1 MNRFPI
7 AHLDSLPMEASPKS
21 LIHGASSLAHF
32 HSPTSSPKTD
42 SRENI
47 SPVFP
52 ETDEIIPD
60 ISMKNLQISQ
70 ALKFNKIKSRIKI
83 PTGKKLASMTDI
95 KKKVLRF
102 DGLAKISEIRRGM
115 TQDIMQESTESKIS
129 ENNHKSIMIKSNL
142 SLRLWESAE
151 SMIDENAFIRKLK
164 RTPKT
169 IEDAKFIYNCI
180 TQFPF
185 FQKFQEQNLQNSV
198 DEAFFHVCRYCDY
211 EKHPKNSIIFKEGD
225 RSNEKFYIVVSGNV
239 HIYLQD
245 KSVFMQENLEKSQ
258 VEVPVPEKSALRR
271 KSSVYSSPKIN
282 NDAFVKKK
290 GSVMTAS
297 FSHHFQKH
305 VFESDSSKARFYDQ
319 KSMPEIGTKR
329 NELGPGEAFG
339 EKALLIN
346 DPELAKRTATI
357 VAATDVEFMIIR
369 KMEFDRIIQRFS
381 KQNEKKVDFLK
392 KTLPFLNSI
401 HSISTLENLVYSFKE
416 ETIGINMTV
425 TQENDYDAAEKIYFV
440 HEGFCRVEKT
450 HNFFMNGISHSLICN
465 VCDLGEGSLIG
476 EEIIFK
482 EKVKKA
488 ESLNQYS
495 YTVVVISEN
504 AKFYVI
510 TKQDFLLKFPKEI
523 RNFLFE
529 KFLLK
534 EKSRKEIF
542 LKNSKEQIKRF
553 QEEQLQT
560 LIQTNLLKNK
570 DLLRN
575 MSVNMKK
582 NYLEKVKGLADELAR
597 EEYNPVSIAKP
608 FQNAK
613 RHHTSQSER
622 NRTQFLETESKN
634 EPYSIIESL
643 KVQAKLKEMK
653 KTLRLKQ
660 ENLQEIMKHPE
671 EIEEFFKIHD
681 QNYLIRNSTSQRNRS
696 CETDLDENQTKINRQ
711 AMKTLEICEKLDFGN
726 GVEDEKLEK
735 MQRIKLGLFKPENPH
750 FIHFDIVGHMS
761 TESQK
766 NKLIGIKRLGSIDS
780 SSVQILK
787 CLGSESTGL
796 LSERSIRSYE
806 NSSHEIRKGMMLAKF
821 QKSIEKR
828 NFEGLGVGEK
838 VEKKEKDFNFYKSLK
853 EKGENYNKLFG
864 KRKMCS

>member
-1 MNRFPI
+1 MSRFPI
-7 AHLDSLPMEASPKS
+7 ANLESLPTEGFPKS
-21 LIHGASSLAHF
+21 PLHGASSLSHF
-32 HSPTSSPKTD
+32 HSPTPSPKTD
-42 SRENI
+42 SREDV

-52 ETDEIIPD
+52 EVDEIIPD
-60 ISMKNLQISQ
+60 ISMKNLRISQ
-70 ALKFNKIKSRIKI
+70 ALKFNKVKSGIKI
-83 PTGKKLASMTDI
+83 PSSKKLPSMTDI
-95 KKKVLRF
+95 KRKILRF
-102 DGLAKISEIRRGM
+102 DGLSKIAEINRGV
-115 TQDIMQESTESKIS
+115 TQDSMKESTESKLS
-129 ENNHKSIMIKSNL
+129 DNNHQSIMFKSNL
-142 SLRLWESAE
+142 SLRLWESTE
-151 SMIDENAFIRKLK
+151 STIDENAFIRKLK

-169 IEDAKFIYNCI
+169 LEDAKFIYNCI

-225 RSNEKFYIVVSGNV
+225 RSNEKFYIVISGTV

-258 VEVPVPEKSALRR
+258 VEVPVIEKSALRR
-271 KSSVYSSPKIN
+271 KSSLYTSPKIIN

-305 VFESDSSKARFYDQ
+305 VFEADSSKARFFDP
-319 KSMPEIGTKR
+319 KNLPEIGTKR

-346 DPELAKRTATI
+346 EPELAKRTATI

-425 TQENDYDAAEKIYFV
+425 TQENDYDFAEKIYFV
-440 HEGFCRVEKT
+440 HEGLCRVEKT
-450 HNFFMNGISHSLICN
+450 HNFFMNGISHSLNCN

-482 EKVKKA
+482 EKIKKL
-488 ESLNQYS
+488 ETFNQYS

-542 LKNSKEQIKRF
+542 LKNSKEQIKRY
-553 QEEQLQT
+553 QEVQLQT

-570 DLLRN
+570 DLLKN

-597 EEYNPVSIAKP
+597 EEYNPITIHPSS
-608 FQNAK
+608 QNTK
-613 RHHTSQSER
+613 RYHTSQSER
-622 NRTQFLETESKN
+622 NRTQNWENENKN
-634 EPYSIIESL
+634 EPFSIIESL
-643 KVQAKLKEMK
+643 KVQAKLKEMR

-660 ENLQEIMKHPE
+660 QEILKNPE

-696 CETDLDENQTKINRQ
+696 SENELDENQVKSTRA

-735 MQRIKLGLFKPENPH
+735 MQRIKLGLFKPENPQ
-750 FIHFDIVGHMS
+750 FLHFDIVGHMS
-761 TESQK
+761 TETQK
-766 NKLIGIKRLGSIDS
+766 NKLFNIKRLGSIDS

-787 CLGSESTGL
+787 CLGSESTAL
-796 LSERSIRSYE
+796 LSERSIRSHG
-806 NSSHEIRKGMMLAKF
+806 NSSHEIRKGVMLAKF
-821 QKSIEKR
+821 QKTTEKR

-838 VEKKEKDFNFYKSLK
+838 VEKKEKDFNFYKRLK
-853 EKGENYNKLFG
+853 AKGENYNKLFG
-864 KRKMCS
+864 RRKLFS